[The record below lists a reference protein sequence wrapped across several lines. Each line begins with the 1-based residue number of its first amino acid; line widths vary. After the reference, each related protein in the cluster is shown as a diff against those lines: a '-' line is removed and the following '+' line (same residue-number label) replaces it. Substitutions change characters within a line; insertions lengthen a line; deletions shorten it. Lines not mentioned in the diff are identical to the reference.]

1 MRLLVGL
8 LTCLSVDGLSQAQ
21 SHDPS
26 PAPPAAAQGQ
36 QPSPPADQSRTA
48 TDAAPPSTSTVS
60 AASSTAPAI
69 APPGQPATVPSAP
82 PGTAPAPPNPSE
94 LTAEEKNLLSHGYK
108 METRNGENYFCRGET
123 VLGTRFQKKVCATAQ
138 QLADIR
144 RRSQDTATQVQRPG
158 SDRPN
163 GPGH

>member
-8 LTCLSVDGLSQAQ
+8 LTCLSLDGLSQAQ

-26 PAPPAAAQGQ
+26 PAPPAAMQGQ

-48 TDAAPPSTSTVS
+48 THAALPSTSTVS
-60 AASSTAPAI
+60 AASSAAPAI
-69 APPGQPATVPSAP
+69 APPSQPAAPSAP
-82 PGTAPAPPNPSE
+82 PGAAPAPPNPGE

-108 METRNGENYFCRGET
+108 METRNGENYFCRGEA
-123 VLGTRFQKKVCATAQ
+123 VVGTRFQKKVCATVQ